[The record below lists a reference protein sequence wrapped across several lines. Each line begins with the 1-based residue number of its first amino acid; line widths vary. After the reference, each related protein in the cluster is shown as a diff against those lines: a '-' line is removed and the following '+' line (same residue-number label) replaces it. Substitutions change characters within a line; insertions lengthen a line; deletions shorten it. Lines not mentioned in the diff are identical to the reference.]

1 MIKNKKALI
10 ILWGIAFALTLFLV
24 LIIPAQITGTAI
36 VALVFDC
43 VGFIS
48 QLILWLNLAREKQSA
63 KDVFGNA
70 PAAVV
75 SCVYLAILFVL
86 SILCSAFPNVFY
98 IKTAVIVDVIIMAAA
113 WLLLVSLLGG
123 KSHIQ
128 RVDSRQRDH
137 HIELKREDL

>member
-1 MIKNKKALI
+1 MIKSKKALI

-24 LIIPAQITGTAI
+24 LIIPAQITGIII
-36 VALVFDC
+36 VAIVFDC

-48 QLILWLNLAREKQSA
+48 QLVLWLKLAHGERSA

-75 SCVYLAILFVL
+75 SCVYLAILIGL
-86 SILCSAFPNVFY
+86 SILCSAFPNMFS
-98 IKTAVIVDVIIMAAA
+98 IKAAVIVYVIIMALA
-113 WLLLVSLLGG
+113 WLLLVALLGG
-123 KSHIQ
+123 KGHIQ

-137 HIELKREDL
+137 HIEL